1 MKAFV
6 TGGSGLIGIHLIQAL
21 LEKGYEVTC
30 LLHGHTAIFDGLN
43 VNLVVADITDSSSI
57 VPYLEGVSVVFH
69 LAAVI
74 SLDDNDAH
82 KLHKI
87 NVEGTKAVASAAR
100 AAGVSKFIYFS
111 SIHVYDYKDP
121 EAILSEENPFV
132 TEKTKPCPD
141 KYTFSKL
148 EAHQH
153 ILSLIKEG
161 FDATILV
168 PTGVIG
174 PHPTSGFMNTVINEA
189 SRKKIVFLLKGGF
202 NWVDAR
208 DVANAAIAAVKTGK
222 NRAYLI
228 AGNFVT
234 LKNIVKTI
242 EKALDRKIFSIAFP
256 VWLVKFLLPI
266 LPKSQQLNSHSL
278 HFLGHA
284 PKHISIKAAQKDLNY
299 SPRSIISTIKSM
311 VLTPRQ
317 P

>member
-21 LEKGYEVTC
+21 LKEGYEVTC
-30 LLHGHTAIFDGLN
+30 LLHGHTEVFDNLPI
-43 VNLVVADITDSSSI
+43 NLVVADITDSASI
-57 VPYLEGVSVVFH
+57 APYLKGVSVVFH

-87 NVEGTKAVASAAR
+87 NVEGTKAVASAA
-100 AAGVSKFIYFS
+100 
-111 SIHVYDYKDP
+111 IHVYDYKDP
-121 EAILSEENPFV
+121 EAILSEKNSFV

-153 ILSLIKEG
+153 ILSLIAEG

-174 PHPTSGFMNTVINEA
+174 PHPTSGFMNAVIKEA
-189 SRKKIVFLLKGGF
+189 SKKKWVFLVKGGF

-208 DVANAAIAAVKTGK
+208 DVATAAISAVKNGK
-222 NRAYLI
+222 RRAYLI

-242 EKALDRKIFSIAFP
+242 EKVLDRKIFSIAFP
-256 VWLVKFLLPI
+256 VWLIKCLLPI
-266 LPKSQQLNSHSL
+266 LPKSQELNSHSL
-278 HFLGHA
+278 HFIGHA
-284 PKHISIKAAQKDLNY
+284 PKHISIKAAKKDLNY
-299 SPRSIISTIKSM
+299 TPRSLLSTIKSM
-311 VLTPRQ
+311 LLTPRQ
-317 P
+317 S